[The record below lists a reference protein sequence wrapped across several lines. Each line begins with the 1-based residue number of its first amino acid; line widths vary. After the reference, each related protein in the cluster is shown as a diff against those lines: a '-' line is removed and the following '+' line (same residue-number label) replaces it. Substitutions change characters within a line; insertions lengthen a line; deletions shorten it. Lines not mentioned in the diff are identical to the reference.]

1 MVRLSTTYDK
11 TINRKIFVV
20 RGDEAYA
27 RTTETELVIGTV
39 STGDLQGLKIA
50 SLRVNLYRTVGSAL
64 VTIYD
69 GDTIIHSQTITSSTT
84 YITLSN
90 VYLSYGVTHEL
101 YAVYTPLQHH
111 CLGSKSKRQTVYK
124 DIPSSLRINFTKNS
138 ADTQVNGGASF
149 SFNFTVKKGT
159 SSISN
164 STDVLVYVDDEYVKT
179 VNPSSNVVSSSVSD
193 IDDGKHTVRLEVATS
208 DSFYGNSYE
217 YTVLVGYQLEI
228 LEYPSQ
234 FINGT
239 TNNVKVK
246 VSDYNGE
253 LKTSGTAYIY
263 RKNVGTSVASATVA
277 DTGIA
282 TINVTTLP
290 ATDEYYSSY
299 GGSKTDNVIFTQYNP
314 NGLTITANPLL
325 IGYGDTSKISI
336 YLNENT
342 DGVPI
347 SISAKGS
354 TTQVISET
362 GKATYTYEGT
372 GYGDSTITATV
383 GSTTDSISIVD
394 ALAYWTNNNTHSDLD
409 DIVDVTEG
417 DIIEYSNYLAFV
429 DKAKAT
435 GATSSISNGF
445 VYFEP
450 PAYTNS
456 SKILRFKLAKNP
468 LNVTSLEFGLKNHK
482 IQWYETDEVSGA
494 SYLVQVDSITLPATN
509 LKKGDIIEFKG
520 GQDEVYLK
528 VNNASI
534 VEGTATLRFGHPE
547 MIPRLKFNTQDGGE
561 LYITDFVFKK

>member
-101 YAVYTPLQHH
+101 YAVYTPLQHQ
-111 CLGSKSKRQTVYK
+111 CLGSKSKRQTVYN

-325 IGYGDTSKISI
+325 IGYDDTSIISI
-336 YLNENT
+336 NLNENT
-342 DGVPI
+342 SGVPV

-354 TTQVISET
+354 TSQILTEL
-362 GKATYTYEGT
+362 GKATYTYTGS

-383 GSTTDSISIVD
+383 GSTSDSISIVD
-394 ALAYWTNNNTHSDLD
+394 SLAYWTNKNTHSDLD
-409 DIVDVTEG
+409 DILDVIDG
-417 DIIEYSNYLAFV
+417 DVIEYSNYLAII
-429 DKAKAT
+429 DKAKASGSAT
-435 GATSSISNGF
+435 GISNAYLKF
-445 VYFEP
+445 NP
-450 PAYTNS
+450 PAYVNS
-456 SKILRFKLAKNP
+456 SKLFRFKIAKNP
-468 LNVTSLEFGLKNHK
+468 LNVTSIEIGTLYQTYYWYPDVEPPLVPTLK
-482 IQWYETDEVSGA
+482 SSSMLPLSA
-494 SYLVQVDSITLPATN
+494 SQF
-509 LKKGDIIEFKG
+509 KKGDVIEFYSG
-520 GQDEVYLK
+520 VSPYLK
-528 VNNASI
+528 VNDTKIIEPVN
-534 VEGTATLRFGHPE
+534 VTTKFPHNEV
-547 MIPRLKFNTQDGGE
+547 IPIMRINTQDGGE
-561 LYITDFVFKK
+561 LYITDLLMKK